1 MVSAIDSIALPSHT
15 REAELRSAAEALQV
29 SLFTEFLKESGL
41 MEAIAPMGG
50 PMEAL
55 QAKVLEVVAQ
65 DLATSEAQLA
75 DEFYKQLQK
84 LEESTSEN
92 R

>member
-1 MVSAIDSIALPSHT
+1 MVSAIDGIAPTPPS

-55 QAKVLEVVAQ
+55 QAMVLEVVAQ
-65 DLATSEAQLA
+65 DLAASETQLA
-75 DEFYKQLQK
+75 DQFYRQLKTLDQSAAGR
-84 LEESTSEN
+84 E
-92 R
+92 